1 MKIDPGTLILIA
13 AGCGLTC
20 LVLFVLGTV
29 LNALGFVFELAGN
42 IIELAVNLFNL
53 GPLPGCGC
61 LAIVLAVVT
70 CIGGGLVLSNI
81 ISTCDTASR
90 MAFCSWIGR

>member
-1 MKIDPGTLILIA
+1 MKIEPTTLILIG

-20 LVLFVLGTV
+20 LVLFILGTV
-29 LNALGFVFELAGN
+29 LNALGFIFELVGN
-42 IIELAVNLFNL
+42 IIELGVNLFNL

-61 LAIVLAVVT
+61 LAVVLVIASCV
-70 CIGGGLVLSNI
+70 GGGFVLNSVI
-81 ISTCDTASR
+81 ATCDTASR